1 MGVPEF
7 RTGSSLSLSFS
18 IRRKAAFYLNYLT
31 NKTCRI
37 WWEVKTPKFRMFAY
51 EMIYSTSM
59 ALRRPLPTKL
69 FSNITYVHSFRGEY
83 HVRPRTRDIA
93 VASPAF
99 EREDVDKLLF
109 TIREIMSRHKSVAF
123 LDVGADIGTYCIT
136 VGNAIKDRRLSII
149 AYEPSDASFQL
160 LKTNIGLNGL
170 EDRVR
175 IRQSALGNS
184 PETECELATY
194 FEETGDSSTL
204 AGSRRP
210 HRTERVALTRLDD
223 ERFLINGDSL
233 YEAVVLKVDCEGA
246 EADILAGAQQL
257 LQSSAEVALLVED
270 FVEPSIVGILL
281 THGWSFE
288 TKLTPYNSFWRMRSV
303 SPPKPI

>member
-7 RTGSSLSLSFS
+7 STGSSPSFSFS
-18 IRRKAAFYLNYLT
+18 IRHRFAFYIHYLT
-31 NKTCRI
+31 NKVCRI

-51 EMIYSTSM
+51 EVIYSTSM
-59 ALRRPLPTKL
+59 ALRRPLPTNQ
-69 FSNITYVHSFRGEY
+69 FSNISHVQSFRGEY
-83 HVRPRTRDIA
+83 LIRPRTRDIA

-99 EREDVDKLLF
+99 EREDVDKLLL
-109 TIREIMSRHKSVAF
+109 TIREILSRYESVAF

-136 VGNAIKDRRLSII
+136 VGNAIKDHRLSII
-149 AYEPSDASFQL
+149 AYEPSFASFKL

-184 PETECELATY
+184 LEIECELATY

-204 AGSRRP
+204 AGSPRP
-210 HRTERVALTRLDD
+210 HHIERVALTKLDN
-223 ERFLINGDSL
+223 ESFLIDRDSL

-246 EADILAGAQQL
+246 EADILAGGQRL
-257 LQSSAEVALLVED
+257 LQTSKEVVLLVED
-270 FVEPSIVGILL
+270 FVEPSIVDNLL
-281 THGWSFE
+281 AHGWTFE
-288 TKLTPYNSFWRMRSV
+288 TKLTPYNSFWRKTSGY
-303 SPPKPI
+303 